1 MMEQELAFE
10 SAGEVRRLIVFKE
23 VSCVE
28 LTEMFLRR
36 IEEMNPILNAY
47 LTLCPDD
54 AIGAAHRAQ
63 EAVQNGEQL
72 GSLHGIPISIKDLE
86 LTRGITTTL
95 GSAMFQ
101 DRIPDMDSVVVER
114 VKAAGA
120 IILGKTNT
128 PEFGLSGTT
137 ENKLGDA
144 CRNPW
149 DPNRTPGGSSGG
161 AAAALAAGLCT
172 LATGSDGGGS
182 IRIPASFSGV
192 FGIKPSQGR
201 VPRYGGYGYPAAN
214 HFSQSGPMS
223 RTLADTA
230 LLLQALA
237 GPDSRDP
244 VSMRET
250 PPDFAAQL
258 DQGVEGWRIAWSTNL
273 GYAGVDPEV
282 ARVTEK
288 AARVF
293 EEMGAMVEVPDLAL
307 EDPFE
312 AFWDVFSTASYTSY
326 GHLLEEHREQFTYY
340 GLRAFEHGAE
350 VTGADLS
357 RALLRVDQLRRQLET
372 FFDDYDLLLT
382 PTMAVPAFPVEER
395 PAVIGGKEVDPFWGY
410 LPFTFPIN
418 MTGQTAGSVPCGF
431 SEAPASA
438 GMPIGL
444 HLVGPRGSE
453 ARVLQASAAFE
464 RARPWADKRPP
475 VS

>member
-1 MMEQELAFE
+1 MNRELAFK
-10 SAGEVRRLIVFKE
+10 SATELRQLIDSGQ

-28 LTEMFLRR
+28 LTEGFFSR
-36 IEEMNPILNAY
+36 IESLNPQLNAY
-47 LTLCPDD
+47 LALCQET
-54 AIGAAHRAQ
+54 AMEEARRAQ
-63 EAVQNGEQL
+63 EAVQQGSSL
-72 GSLHGIPISIKDLE
+72 GPLHGIPVSIKDLE
-86 LTRGITTTL
+86 MTRDVPTTL
-95 GSAMFQ
+95 GSAIFR
-101 DRIPDMDSVVVER
+101 DRIPEIDSVVVER

-137 ENKLGDA
+137 ENKLGEP

-149 DPNRTPGGSSGG
+149 DPERTPGGSSGG

-182 IRIPASFSGV
+182 IRIPASFSGL

-201 VPRYGGYGYPAAN
+201 VPRYGGYGFPAAN

-223 RTLADTA
+223 RTVADTA
-230 LLLQALA
+230 LLLQVLS
-237 GPDSRDP
+237 GPDPRDP
-244 VSMRET
+244 VSMLET
-250 PPDFAAQL
+250 PPDFSEGL
-258 DQGVEGWRIAWSTNL
+258 EKGVDGWRIAWSADF

-282 ARVTEK
+282 VRICEA

-293 EEMGAMVEVPDLAL
+293 EDMGASVETPNLEI

-326 GHLLEEHREQFTYY
+326 GHLLDDRRDDFTYY
-340 GLRAFEHGAE
+340 GLRAFDNGAG

-357 RALLRVDQLRRQLET
+357 RALLRVDQLRRQMEL
-372 FFDDYDLLLT
+372 FFDDYDLLLS
-382 PTMAVPAFPVEER
+382 PTMAVPAFPIEQR
-395 PAVIGGKEVDPFWGY
+395 PAVIGGKQVDPFWGY

-418 MTGQTAGSVPCGF
+418 MTGQTAASIPCGF
-431 SEAPASA
+431 SQEAANA

-464 RARPWADKRPP
+464 RARPWTDKLPP

>member
-1 MMEQELAFE
+1 MSQELAFTPATE
-10 SAGEVRRLIVFKE
+10 LRQLIDSRQ

-28 LTEMFLRR
+28 LTELFYRR
-36 IEEMNPILNAY
+36 IEEFNPRLNAY
-47 LTLCPDD
+47 LTLCPEQALAAAAAAD
-54 AIGAAHRAQ
+54 AATGQ
-63 EAVQNGEQL
+63 GETP
-72 GSLHGIPISIKDLE
+72 GPLHGIPLSVKDLE
-86 LTRGITTTL
+86 MTKDLRTTL
-95 GSAMFQ
+95 GSALFR
-101 DRIPDMDSVVVER
+101 DRTPDLDSVVVER
-114 VKAAGA
+114 VRAAGA

-149 DPNRTPGGSSGG
+149 DTERTPGGSSGG
-161 AAAALAAGLCT
+161 AAAALASGLCT

-201 VPRYGGYGYPAAN
+201 VPRYGGYGFPAAN

-223 RTLADTA
+223 RTVADTA
-230 LLLQALA
+230 LLLQVLA

-250 PPDFAAQL
+250 PPDFSAQL
-258 DQGVEGWRIAWSTNL
+258 SDGVQGWRIAWSPDL
-273 GYAGVDPEV
+273 GYAGVEPEV
-282 ARVTEK
+282 LRVTEA

-293 EEMGAMVEVPDLAL
+293 EELGAVVETPPLAL
-307 EDPFE
+307 EDPFN
-312 AFWDVFSTASYTSY
+312 AFWDVFATASYTSY
-326 GHLLEEHREQFTYY
+326 GHLLAEYRDDFTEY
-340 GLRAFEHGAE
+340 GRRAFEHGAT

-357 RALLRVDQLRRQLET
+357 RALLRVDQLRRRMET

-382 PTMAVPAFPVEER
+382 PTMAVPAFPVEQR
-395 PAVIGGKEVDPFWGY
+395 PSVIGGKAVDPFWGY

-418 MTGQTAGSVPCGF
+418 MTGQTAASVPCGF
-431 SEAPASA
+431 SQASDSA

-444 HLVGPRGSE
+444 HLVGPRGAE
-453 ARVLQASAAFE
+453 AQVLRAAAAFE
-464 RARPWADKRPP
+464 QARPWQDKRPP